1 MIEIKRFTETDEE
14 FKELARVD
22 NLINHDS
29 IAHPDYDKETW
40 KIRDQSVVRDRRL
53 LYSDG
58 ILIGVVYFSQGIDE
72 NSRTTFFKIH
82 LDPKYNDKDYRQLLY
97 QNMLDEVK
105 KFNCNKL
112 LMDIYE
118 HPNYIHSQN
127 FLIRK

>member
-22 NLINHDS
+22 NLFNHDS
-29 IAHPDYDKETW
+29 IAHPDYDKKTW

-82 LDPKYNDKDYRQLLY
+82 LDRW
-97 QNMLDEVK
+97 DELPS
-105 KFNCNKL
+105 N
-112 LMDIYE
+112 
-118 HPNYIHSQN
+118 
-127 FLIRK
+127 